1 MKKGISRAKARLS
14 IVLLAL
20 TLAALIVGYFVD
32 GIITTVV
39 AAVFAIAA
47 ILCRIGK
54 CPTCGKG
61 ASPMPQW
68 SRPGKYHCP
77 YCGTRFA
84 YDDEEEEA

>member
-14 IVLLAL
+14 IVVLAL

-47 ILCRIGK
+47 ILCR
-54 CPTCGKG
+54 PR
-61 ASPMPQW
+61 AP
-68 SRPGKYHCP
+68 
-77 YCGTRFA
+77 
-84 YDDEEEEA
+84 